1 MYIGELIK
9 KYREQNNLSM
19 QEFANRSGLSK
30 AYIGM
35 LEKVINPSTGKPIS
49 PSLPKMQAIAR
60 AMNMSL
66 DDLLPKL
73 ESDQEVIINTQP
85 QGYYTD
91 PETAAY
97 AEELRTNP
105 ELKVLFSA
113 SKDLTKEQMKEAYN
127 YIKFLKLEKE
137 RNNDD

>member
-91 PETAAY
+91 PEV
-97 AEELRTNP
+97 AEIADR
-105 ELKVLFSA
+105 LKNDPKYRLMFDA
-113 SKDLTKEQMKEAYN
+113 SKDLSKEDIDTVLTIIEG
-127 YIKFLKLEKE
+127 LKARGNQE
-137 RNNDD
+137 